1 MAIDAKILQE
11 TLRTQF
17 FSDSGELV
25 QEMNLEANRI
35 QRDWTAG
42 LDAMM
47 RLTHNLKGAAQLSG
61 FREFGYMIHQFES
74 VCDLLKSA
82 QLDKSNS
89 AITKQCI
96 KKICSIVR
104 KSLEALKGGV
114 SLSSIEQASWHTYF
128 RMLCVVSL
136 KKEHR
141 MSDSKKDVPNQ
152 DFDDW
157 GLSEVVKKEQLE
169 AKPDALPSTNAKQV
183 GTAAQNKDQEAKSGV
198 SWEKGWGLFDDP
210 LASSNVEIS
219 VTSSPPKTKEAEYD
233 ISRGWGLFEEPDS
246 AMISPKALAAQKNDV
261 PSNIDQI
268 NTSIIEHHQKV
279 KEVSTRQSYL
289 ICTNE
294 GADFAF
300 PVKYV
305 QEILPNR
312 PHKLLPINRQGV
324 AGVISFRGQIMAI
337 LKMFDKDIDDKG
349 DGGRCIVVCQ
359 IGKKQFGFRIDTVVS
374 VLDVD
379 EKILQAIPGVVD
391 EDALVRNLAQIDGKT
406 VSFVDP
412 NMAI

>member
-1 MAIDAKILQE
+1 MAIDPKILQE
-11 TLRTQF
+11 TLRSQF
-17 FSDSGELV
+17 FSDAEELV
-25 QEMNLEANRI
+25 QEMNLGANRI

-42 LDAMM
+42 LNSMM

-61 FREFGYMIHQFES
+61 FREFGFMIHQFES

-82 QLDKSNS
+82 QLDESNS

-96 KKICSIVR
+96 KKSCSIIR
-104 KSLEALKGGV
+104 KSFEALKAGV

-136 KKEHR
+136 KKEHI
-141 MSDSKKDVPNQ
+141 MSESKKDEPNQ
-152 DFDDW
+152 NLDDW

-169 AKPDALPSTNAKQV
+169 AKSDALPSTNANQDAPV
-183 GTAAQNKDQEAKSGV
+183 PQNRDQEAKSDV
-198 SWEKGWGLFDDP
+198 ASEKGWGLFDYTS
-210 LASSNVEIS
+210 ASSNSEIS
-219 VTSSPPKTKEAEYD
+219 VTSSQPKSKEAD
-233 ISRGWGLFEEPDS
+233 FDSSKGWGLFEESDA
-246 AMISPKALAAQKNDV
+246 AMISAKALGAQKNDA
-261 PSNIDQI
+261 PSNIDHI
-268 NTSIIEHHQKV
+268 NTSITERHQKV
-279 KEVSTRQSYL
+279 KEVSARQSYL
-289 ICTNE
+289 ICTNN
-294 GADFAF
+294 GAEFAF

-305 QEILPNR
+305 REILPNR
-312 PHKLLPINRQGV
+312 PHKLLPINRKGV

-349 DGGRCIVVCQ
+349 EGGRCIVVCQ
-359 IGKKQFGFRIDTVVS
+359 IDKKQFGFRIDTVLS